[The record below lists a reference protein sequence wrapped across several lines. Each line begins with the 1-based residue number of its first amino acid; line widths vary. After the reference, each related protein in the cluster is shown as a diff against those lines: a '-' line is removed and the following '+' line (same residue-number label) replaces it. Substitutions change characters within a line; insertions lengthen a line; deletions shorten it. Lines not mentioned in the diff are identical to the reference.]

1 MATTSSNA
9 IVNAPIET
17 VWETLA
23 RFEDISQWGRGVD
36 QSSLL
41 TDGPPGLGSVRR
53 VQVGRTTLR
62 ETITVWEPLQA
73 LGYRIEGLP
82 PLVNT
87 ASNTWTLETTGTGAG
102 TGTRVTLTGEVEAK
116 GGPLPSRLVARL
128 IGKAGKDLVAGL
140 ADEFGHGAS
149 A

>member
-41 TDGPPGLGSVRR
+41 TDGSPGLGSVRR

-62 ETITVWEPLQA
+62 ETITVWEPLRT

-87 ASNTWTLETTGTGAG
+87 ASNTWTLETAGAR
-102 TGTRVTLTGEVEAK
+102 TRVTLTGEVEAK

-140 ADEFGHGAS
+140 ADEFGNGAS